1 MLKKTWVPTESFIR
15 FFARLTI
22 GLAVIHLALE
32 TFYTFRFGQSFV
44 GYLPDY
50 VSVALM
56 IFGGRLALQNINA
69 TGVLCGAWG
78 FALCLHYRGWAWRFE
93 AGYHGLPLQEGQAM
107 VEALLGASM
116 LISLLCFLVALV
128 LCVSAGSTS
137 Q

>member
-1 MLKKTWVPTESFIR
+1 MLKKMWVPTESFIR

-22 GLAVIHLALE
+22 GLAVIHFALE

-50 VSVALM
+50 VSIALM

-69 TGVLCGAWG
+69 RGVLCGAWG
-78 FALCLHYRGWAWRFE
+78 FALCLHYRSWAWRFE
-93 AGYHGLPLQEGQAM
+93 AGYHGLVLQEGQAM
-107 VEALLGASM
+107 VEALLGVSM
-116 LISLLCFLVALV
+116 LISLLCFLVALA
-128 LCVSAGSTS
+128 LCISVESSS